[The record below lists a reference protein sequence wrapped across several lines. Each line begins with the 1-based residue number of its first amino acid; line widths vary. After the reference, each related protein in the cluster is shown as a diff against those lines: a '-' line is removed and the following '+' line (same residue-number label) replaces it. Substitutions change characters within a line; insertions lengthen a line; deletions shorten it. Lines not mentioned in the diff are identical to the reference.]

1 MPRYIYEP
9 ADTHVNHSLHV
20 NKVRVQVGVAF
31 DLTAAPE
38 DDPALRAHMER
49 VPGRVVGGKRL
60 PCIVPVVDME
70 QARAL
75 AAMSPAEVEMR
86 KALDTL
92 AEAVGLGVGAAGH
105 AVVDAIKARL
115 DAKSLGPAVEE
126 AVRVVRETARTLDP
140 NIPSDPQPGTV
151 VGPPP
156 TGPGAAVPID
166 AAEPAIPAAVDLGPG
181 DPVRQYEE
189 ADLMERTAA
198 ALDDLCA
205 LHQVQTTAAQRKSK
219 AGRVE
224 ALRAA
229 GLVAEG

>member
-9 ADTHVNHSLHV
+9 ADTHRNNVLHV

-31 DLTAAPE
+31 DLAAAPE

-60 PCIVPVVDME
+60 PCIVPVVDLE

-105 AVVDAIKARL
+105 AVVDAVKARL
-115 DAKSLGPAVEE
+115 DAAPMAPAIDE

-140 NIPSDPQPGTV
+140 NIPSDPRPGTMTGPLGPDVRAIQPGDAPVGHAV
-151 VGPPP
+151 VD
-156 TGPGAAVPID
+156 V
-166 AAEPAIPAAVDLGPG
+166 GPG

-205 LHQVQTTAAQRKSK
+205 QHQVQTTAAQRKSK

>member
-31 DLTAAPE
+31 DLTTTPE

-60 PCIVPVVDME
+60 PCIVPVVDLE

-115 DAKSLGPAVEE
+115 DAKPLGPAVEE

-140 NIPSDPQPGTV
+140 DDRSAPQPGET
-151 VGPPP
+151 
-156 TGPGAAVPID
+156 TGPLGEGVRAITPSNPPVAEAVVD
-166 AAEPAIPAAVDLGPG
+166 AG
-181 DPVRQYEE
+181 PVRQYEE